1 MCNDLIRVLQE
12 NSDLYCG
19 GAVNP
24 RHWQNAL
31 EYADKEWR
39 LALPEEYGKLLKKVN
54 GIRSDVLQVYGIM
67 PVDGFEDL
75 IDRNEGFCGDLVLGA
90 GLDDLLIYRQ
100 DGSYA
105 VVDRENGAVCD
116 VFATLENAL
125 FCWLDL

>member
-1 MCNDLIRVLQE
+1 MGNDLIKALQD
-12 NSDLYCG
+12 NKAYQCG
-19 GAVNP
+19 EPVNP
-24 RHWQNAL
+24 RHWRDAQA
-31 EYADKEWR
+31 YAAEVGKIE
-39 LALPEEYGKLLKKVN
+39 LPAEYGKLIAKVN
-54 GIRSDVLQVYGIM
+54 GIRNDVLQLYGIM

-90 GLDDLLIYRQ
+90 GQDDLLLYRK
-100 DGSYA
+100 DGTYA